1 MKGRQPMSWM
11 LDKEIKRE
19 LPPEWNGVVPTEVFI
34 REAEMIVEEANKKGI
49 TLRILGGLGIA
60 IHCLDC
66 RDFAVKLGRT
76 GTGTAQRQEYSDIDL
91 VSYAKQRERIKSY
104 FAEIGYAKRR
114 ATLSSAASERQIY
127 YHPKGWFN
135 VDVFFDRL
143 LVANHPVDFRGR
155 LELDYPTITVTD
167 FLLEKIQIW
176 EAFGTKDLKD
186 CLLLLKAHDVK
197 EKGDKESIDAT
208 YTAKLLSA
216 DWGFWYT
223 GTTNLRR
230 IGRFVSELD
239 RLGPEAVIDPERIL
253 KEDREAIGR
262 RIEVLLKAIDSE
274 PKSFGW
280 KMRSKVGAKKK
291 WYNQVERPE
300 TVGGFGIWDAIA
312 PKSDSE
318 KEG

>member
-1 MKGRQPMSWM
+1 MSWM

-76 GTGTAQRQEYSDIDL
+76 GTCTAQRQEYSDIDL

-167 FLLEKIQIW
+167 LLLEKIQIW

-223 GTTNLRR
+223 STTNLRR

-291 WYNQVERPE
+291 WYNPVERPE